1 MGDDEDDGKHPR
13 KDNKKGLNYFGLL
26 LLFGSSSIL
35 FTPLLQ
41 NFPGL
46 PPNAWVFL
54 FWWHLGWVAIFS
66 YSIILL
72 IVNNVFRFLENRRSD
87 RSTSPI
93 NQNQLSKID
102 SLLTSLLL
110 WFALILILWTS
121 AV

>member
-1 MGDDEDDGKHPR
+1 MDNDEDDGKHPR
-13 KDNKKGLNYFGLL
+13 KDNKKGLNYFGFL
-26 LLFGSSSIL
+26 LLFASSSIL

-46 PPNAWVFL
+46 RSNAWVFL
-54 FWWHLGWVAIFS
+54 FWWHLGWVTIFS

-72 IVNNVFRFLENRRSD
+72 IVNNVFRFFENRSSD

-93 NQNQLSKID
+93 NQNRLSKID

-121 AV
+121 AI